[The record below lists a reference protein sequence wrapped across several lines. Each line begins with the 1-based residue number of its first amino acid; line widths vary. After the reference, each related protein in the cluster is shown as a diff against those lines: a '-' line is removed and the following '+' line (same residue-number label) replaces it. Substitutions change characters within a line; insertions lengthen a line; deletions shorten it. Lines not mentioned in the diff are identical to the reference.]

1 MRCSLEVWPTYST
14 DIIREV
20 NARLQVLEQT
30 DTTSTHCTSRLSRSI
45 SEDHVIVFIR
55 MTISYQLD
63 LSSAST
69 FPFLRL
75 LFRWRASVWKLVL
88 KELIIWTILYL
99 SVSFFYRTSY
109 FMTPEQKVTFEKI
122 AHYFHNLLDYIPFT
136 FILGFFVDIIMSRW
150 SDLFDNMGYV
160 ESQSIFIA
168 NYVRGSD
175 KETRLLRRAM
185 ARYLCLTQALVF
197 RDISVSV
204 RKRFPTMNSLVQA
217 GLLLEEEKE
226 KLESI
231 KLKYDKYWV
240 PTNWIYTLIFRA
252 RKEGKITHD
261 ILASKLCDEIKSFR
275 YNLQMV
281 CNYDWVPLPL
291 VYLQAVFLATYAYF
305 ATCLI
310 GRQKIITDRDTPYKH
325 TIFTAG
331 GLSQLTGGRPM
342 RLAVGRLHTVDVSD
356 SPCASLAQLDMILP
370 VMTMI
375 QFFFVIGWVKVA
387 QGLLNP
393 FGQDDDDFECNY
405 LIDKNLAT
413 SLCIVDDEY
422 DNVPEIKVDRFW
434 HRSNVQPLYSTIS
447 ASIPDYPLVGSAINA
462 RLNINEK
469 SNEMVV
475 RMLRRRNGI
484 SMGRKSRTSSIGS
497 VCLATLTRKRSSSFG
512 NNSSMT
518 VSEQDR
524 REIDARLLQFTV
536 EDASCNATSTNRRVK
551 FQTRT
556 VSDGR
561 ENDSHNTNGKHS
573 VRSKSLSPSMKLFAV
588 EKEKGEG
595 ELNEQQSSSES
606 SFVPPDPYPSSGDAQ
621 HLDNVGT
628 KENSKN
634 DSHNTNGKH
643 SVRSKSLS
651 PSMKLFAVEKEKG
664 EGELNEQQSSSES
677 SFVPP
682 DPYPSSG
689 DAQHLDNNGQKHA
702 DDE

>member
-1 MRCSLEVWPTYST
+1 MNGPFSE
-14 DIIREV
+14 
-20 NARLQVLEQT
+20 RL
-30 DTTSTHCTSRLSRSI
+30 R
-45 SEDHVIVFIR
+45 F
-55 MTISYQLD
+55 
-63 LSSAST
+63 A
-69 FPFLRL
+69 FLRIRNL
-75 LFRWRASVWKLVL
+75 MIYLVL
-88 KELIIWTILYL
+88 KYYW
-99 SVSFFYRTSY
+99 
-109 FMTPEQKVTFEKI
+109 KVFIVFRTFEKI

-325 TIFTAG
+325 T
-331 GLSQLTGGRPM
+331 
-342 RLAVGRLHTVDVSD
+342 
-356 SPCASLAQLDMILP
+356 LDMILP

-462 RLNINEK
+462 R
-469 SNEMVV
+469 
-475 RMLRRRNGI
+475 MLDGTVTVLGTTPLTI
-484 SMGRKSRTSSIGS
+484 LGS
-497 VCLATLTRKRSSSFG
+497 
-512 NNSSMT
+512 
-518 VSEQDR
+518 
-524 REIDARLLQFTV
+524 
-536 EDASCNATSTNRRVK
+536 
-551 FQTRT
+551 
-556 VSDGR
+556 
-561 ENDSHNTNGKHS
+561 
-573 VRSKSLSPSMKLFAV
+573 
-588 EKEKGEG
+588 
-595 ELNEQQSSSES
+595 
-606 SFVPPDPYPSSGDAQ
+606 
-621 HLDNVGT
+621 
-628 KENSKN
+628 
-634 DSHNTNGKH
+634 
-643 SVRSKSLS
+643 
-651 PSMKLFAVEKEKG
+651 
-664 EGELNEQQSSSES
+664 
-677 SFVPP
+677 
-682 DPYPSSG
+682 
-689 DAQHLDNNGQKHA
+689 
-702 DDE
+702 